1 MAESSLIRVTL
12 ENRGIFDLARPIS
25 PSHHRDWVVD
35 SPAFSERLLGVKFGT
50 AGPRHLSL
58 CFFRGPERWPGL
70 SHHAT
75 TTTTTDS
82 WDLYGT
88 VQDPGPLPSCDTLPG
103 PFLSV
108 SERLVLPF

>member
-35 SPAFSERLLGVKFGT
+35 SPAFSERLLGVKFGN
-50 AGPRHLSL
+50 AGPRRHLSL

-75 TTTTTDS
+75 TTTTDS

-88 VQDPGPLPSCDTLPG
+88 VPLPSCDTLTG

-108 SERLVLPF
+108 SERLVFPF